1 MFAADTPRVEP
12 PLEFRSALG
21 KLQRLIAGA
30 LHDAKFNSCHWAWH
44 DIKRT
49 KSAKKKKEIFNER
62 FEEWR
67 ESSANAIRGWLPKF
81 VGTTRPLT
89 LFHLAHLV
97 WGIHGRC
104 SSFPRIFGA
113 RVKKVY
119 LCTSDQPAET
129 GGERPHKMKPPQ
141 TPFSNHLIGEGLGK
155 PEIAGFTLDSFHR
168 CDRSLLTSASSY
180 R

>member
-1 MFAADTPRVEP
+1 VFAADTPRVEP

-21 KLQRLIAGA
+21 KLQRLFAGA

-113 RVKKVY
+113 RVKRYTRV
-119 LCTSDQPAET
+119 TSTDANLSGIRFIHLRLLRE
-129 GGERPHKMKPPQ
+129 
-141 TPFSNHLIGEGLGK
+141 TPF
-155 PEIAGFTLDSFHR
+155 
-168 CDRSLLTSASSY
+168 
-180 R
+180 